1 MWMSIEVCYLN
12 WNTRMVC
19 QPYQMFR
26 GVIVILHQCLTVRR
40 QEARGE
46 LQRKLK
52 NTYLAIFY
60 F

>member
-1 MWMSIEVCYLN
+1 MRMSIEVCYLN

-19 QPYQMFR
+19 QTYQVLR